1 MKNQI
6 KSNINKY
13 YDNLSPIDNYSSIL
27 KSEPSSSKYYIN
39 MINHDP
45 NNFDFGVHNKL
56 YESFYPNQPN
66 RIDSFLTPH
75 QPNYPKTTSYYKKDI
90 SNTYTNI
97 RAFSLLDK
105 KDLSNLSLNKYMK
118 MRETDNFGTIKQD
131 DKKLINKFNINC
143 TDSINGYNDVGK
155 KLNNNEDIEKN
166 NIINVKTKSIL
177 LKHKMRLKNE
187 IINYN
192 KLENKINKKIEK
204 IKSQKKLRENKQNYN
219 GINFNEDEFKYKIS
233 NISYDCLI
241 NNMQANKTLKRKR
254 GEDDI
259 PNNHKNT
266 QNNTIFENNNNKQ
279 KDDDIS
285 SNFIR
290 YLKKDNQK
298 LLHVN
303 SKYKQLI
310 DTFFYFVNQLSKKY
324 AFKKEIKDV
333 QYYLSNANHL
343 SNILIDLE
351 QHLNKMIKYNNVADT
366 NDKNEEK
373 EKEND
378 TTENDQ
384 ELLTESKFIKMNDIK
399 NKIKNLKLDSLY
411 KTRNKSNKKKDYLTL
426 NDKNVFSAKNIVNRT
441 LQNNSLYFFNGLK
454 EGINNYENKNKVIK
468 IKKKNGKLVKIM
480 NKLNFDFFSP
490 RQKVNNKIIF
500 KKKVGNSNDGKRIYQ
515 KMNESNDLKSII
527 NPIYI
532 NNSYKNEKKIIK

>member
-259 PNNHKNT
+259 PNNHKNI

-351 QHLNKMIKYNNVADT
+351 QHLNKMIKNNDVVYT

-411 KTRNKSNKKKDYLTL
+411 KTRNKSNNKNDYLTL